1 MESNQLRGIFY
12 MMAAMLLI
20 SVQEALAKYLGQTL
34 PVAQVVWARYL
45 GHLVLMI
52 ILLWPKNGMSLL
64 KTNKLFIQITR
75 SLILLIDTVLFFFGL
90 TMLGLAEATAIF
102 FTVPLLV
109 LLLSIPLLGERV
121 SASSIV
127 AIIVGFIGTLIIVRP
142 GINGLGSSDLGI
154 GALFIFGAA
163 CCTAIYNVTTRKL
176 SASEPISVT
185 LFYTAIVG
193 AVVTSLFLPFI
204 WQAPTSLEVWAALI
218 FIGLFGGSAHSLIII
233 SHKYAAATTV
243 APFIY
248 SQIFWALGL
257 GWLMF
262 GELPDFYVYL
272 GGVIVISSGLYLF
285 YHGRTRVNTTNQQLD
300 KEPLLVT
307 AVGDA
312 AQLKTPQNRP

>member
-1 MESNQLRGIFY
+1 
-12 MMAAMLLI
+12 
-20 SVQEALAKYLGQTL
+20 
-34 PVAQVVWARYL
+34 
-45 GHLVLMI
+45 
-52 ILLWPKNGMSLL
+52 
-64 KTNKLFIQITR
+64 
-75 SLILLIDTVLFFFGL
+75 
-90 TMLGLAEATAIF
+90 
-102 FTVPLLV
+102 V

-272 GGVIVISSGLYLF
+272 GGAIVISSGLYLF